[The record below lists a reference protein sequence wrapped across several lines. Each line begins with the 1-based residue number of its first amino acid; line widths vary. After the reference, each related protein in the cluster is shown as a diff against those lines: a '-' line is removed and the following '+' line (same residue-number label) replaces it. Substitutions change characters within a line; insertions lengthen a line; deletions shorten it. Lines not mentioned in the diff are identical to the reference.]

1 MQFYIKL
8 LCLLLFLSFMEGKAA
23 EESNLVVTV
32 DVKQKNLSDILIE
45 VARQT
50 GINFIYDSSIIA
62 GIRLDFKAYQEPLL
76 QCMKRLIKDIP
87 ITYYLSGNNII
98 LKRAN
103 EKVTISGFIRDKNTL
118 EYLVGASVYDYYSRR
133 GTTTNENG
141 FFSLTLSSKVVE
153 LEISYVG

>member
-32 DVKQKNLSDILIE
+32 DVKQKNLSDILTE

-76 QCMKRLIKDIP
+76 QCM
-87 ITYYLSGNNII
+87 
-98 LKRAN
+98 
-103 EKVTISGFIRDKNTL
+103 
-118 EYLVGASVYDYYSRR
+118 
-133 GTTTNENG
+133 
-141 FFSLTLSSKVVE
+141 
-153 LEISYVG
+153 

>member
-8 LCLLLFLSFMEGKAA
+8 LCLLLFLSFMEGKAT

-32 DVKQKNLSDILIE
+32 DVKQKNLSDILTE

-87 ITYYLSGNNII
+87 ITY
-98 LKRAN
+98 
-103 EKVTISGFIRDKNTL
+103 
-118 EYLVGASVYDYYSRR
+118 
-133 GTTTNENG
+133 
-141 FFSLTLSSKVVE
+141 
-153 LEISYVG
+153 